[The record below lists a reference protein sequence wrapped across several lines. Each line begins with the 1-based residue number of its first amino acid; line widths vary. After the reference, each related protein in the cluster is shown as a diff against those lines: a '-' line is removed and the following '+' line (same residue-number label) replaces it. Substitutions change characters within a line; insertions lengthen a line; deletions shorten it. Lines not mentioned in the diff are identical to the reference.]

1 MYPKKY
7 MTIQLLIPKLRTFKI
22 DYESTI
28 RGKDGV
34 KGCFIGV
41 IEKLTVDDDDDDEAI
56 IDKLYP
62 KLKTCDDSNKD
73 DIIKEKNDEI
83 EMLKQKIYEM
93 EQMLLN
99 NKKQSMKDGK
109 KKMKPKTIEDEYS
122 FSDEDIKI
130 EADIIKETIKQQK
143 EINKKL
149 REKEKK
155 KKEKKK
161 VIDLDKV
168 FEDDILKDIFD

>member
-1 MYPKKY
+1 MLSELNIKAIKQSKNAGYKY
-7 MTIQLLIPKLRTFKI
+7 KITKEQLLEIYINKKWFDEKY
-22 DYESTI
+22 D
-28 RGKDGV
+28 
-34 KGCFIGV
+34 FIN
-41 IEKLTVDDDDDDEAI
+41 KDDDDDETV

-62 KLKTCDDSNKD
+62 KLKTCDENNKD
-73 DIIKEKNDEI
+73 NIIKEKNDEI

-109 KKMKPKTIEDEYS
+109 QKMKPKSIEDEYS

-155 KKEKKK
+155 KKEKKE